1 MNSFDPVATEAGQV
15 ARRAGWK
22 RSDLNSSSTGKSSRV
37 HEASK
42 QVRTLVVDDSPTSV
56 GAIRVLLEKEQ
67 NIEFVGFARD
77 GEEGVALAEGLQ
89 PDLIL
94 MDLQMP
100 KLDGLSATRLIRKSL
115 PDVRIIVVTFIHG
128 EEIHRA
134 CMQGGA
140 DGFVVKDR
148 LYQDL
153 QNEIRRVLSEHSS
166 RCDVSAAAC

>member
-1 MNSFDPVATEAGQV
+1 MNSSHTGN
-15 ARRAGWK
+15 
-22 RSDLNSSSTGKSSRV
+22 LSSV

-42 QVRTLVVDDSPTSV
+42 PVRTLVVDDSPTSV
-56 GAIRVLLEKEQ
+56 GAIRVLLEKQ
-67 NIEFVGFARD
+67 QDIEFVGFARD
-77 GEEGVALAEGLQ
+77 GEEGVALAEGLK

-100 KLDGLSATRLIRKSL
+100 KLDGLSATRLIRRSL

-128 EEIHRA
+128 EEIKRA
-134 CMQGGA
+134 CVKGGA

-153 QNEIRRVLSEHSS
+153 QNEIHRVLGGRSFQ
-166 RCDVSAAAC
+166 CDAPAATL